1 MADQWYYAHGGE
13 RLGPV
18 SQEQLREL
26 ASSGQLQASDLVWQE
41 GMADWTPAGEV
52 GGLLPE
58 AAAAGPPPV
67 PGSPPPM
74 RGSGRMQSTS
84 GPGRFL
90 NPLVLKQPYE
100 GEFWT
105 KIVAWSGFG
114 VAFIGICL
122 PWFSVPLGP
131 FGSGSASGWQF
142 ATGILAFLFALGGA
156 GVAALPFNWVVLAAG
171 GCGAMVFLMS
181 LVGMLYIPSGGLSF
195 GIFVTMLGGIAAA
208 VGPAA
213 VIFEFGTKKG

>member
-1 MADQWYYAHGGE
+1 MADEWYYALGGE

-18 SQEQLREL
+18 SMEQLQEL

-52 GGLLPE
+52 QGLMP
-58 AAAAGPPPV
+58 AASAAGPPPV
-67 PGSPPPM
+67 PGSPPPI
-74 RGSGRMQSTS
+74 RRPASPTTAA
-84 GPGRFL
+84 GPKRFL
-90 NPLVLKQPYE
+90 DPQVLMQPYE

-114 VAFIGICL
+114 VAFIGVCL
-122 PWFSVPLGP
+122 PWFSMSLGP
-131 FGSGSASGWQF
+131 SGSGSLSGWQYAF
-142 ATGILAFLFALGGA
+142 GVLAVLFALGGA
-156 GVAALPFNWVVLAAG
+156 VATAFPFNWVVLAAG
-171 GCGAMVFLMS
+171 GCGAMIFLMP
-181 LVGMLYIPSGGLSF
+181 LMGMLYIPSGGLSF
-195 GIFVTMLGGIAAA
+195 GVFITMLGGIAAA